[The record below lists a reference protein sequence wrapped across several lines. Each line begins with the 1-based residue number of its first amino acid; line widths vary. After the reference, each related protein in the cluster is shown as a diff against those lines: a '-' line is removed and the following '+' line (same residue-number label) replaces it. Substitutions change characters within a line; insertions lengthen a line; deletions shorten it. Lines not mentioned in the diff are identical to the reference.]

1 MITDSGRHPWR
12 STAHAARPARPEPG
26 PGHSCRPLIDE
37 LWQTAAPQRPDNAL
51 QLVVFKLRRALGAD
65 RSRPVRPDT
74 CWCVPEENVDA
85 HRFERLV
92 RRVGRDAHPGRPRR
106 PSTASTRRSAFGGAM
121 RSPSSATCRA
131 AVSAAGRFEELQA
144 ATVEE
149 RFDALLA
156 MGRDADLVPDLDAA
170 IAAMPFRERLR
181 GQLMLALYRS
191 GRQADALRA
200 FRDARQVLA
209 EELGLEPG
217 AELRRL
223 EAAILGQDE
232 ALECPPRR
240 GRTARPAAAATPTN
254 LRPAL
259 SSFVGRERRHRRR
272 SASCS
277 TITGW

>member
-1 MITDSGRHPWR
+1 M
-12 STAHAARPARPEPG
+12 ARRCAR
-26 PGHSCRPLIDE
+26 RV
-37 LWQTAAPQRPDNAL
+37 R
-51 QLVVFKLRRALGAD
+51 RRAGGVA
-65 RSRPVRPDT
+65 
-74 CWCVPEENVDA
+74 A
-85 HRFERLV
+85 
-92 RRVGRDAHPGRPRR
+92 
-106 PSTASTRRSAFGGAM
+106 AS
-121 RSPSSATCRA
+121 
-131 AVSAAGRFEELQA
+131 RFEELRA

-200 FRDARQVLA
+200 FREARRVLA

-232 ALECPPRR
+232 ALDLPAESRR
-240 GRTARPAAAATPTN
+240 PGPTVVAGRRAGRRPTCARRCRASSAARRTSPA
-254 LRPAL
+254 
-259 SSFVGRERRHRRR
+259 

-277 TITGW
+277 TTTGW